1 MVRHASSST
10 HSLLPSHWA
19 DRLARSGSTAAGGA
33 HQPLTRRAKLVF
45 GACALAL
52 LYLFYS
58 CAWRLTAPIPPNY
71 REWHLR
77 ELALPQN
84 DPDLPYPQ
92 GRDGVYV
99 RFSNHVTSECP
110 PRLFF
115 SLRPGP
121 NVCAQSWGGATMCRR

>member
-1 MVRHASSST
+1 MKNDDVRLSRRRGSKSNRAGT
-10 HSLLPSHWA
+10 EADLRLDAGVVSL
-19 DRLARSGSTAAGGA
+19 GVA
-33 HQPLTRRAKLVF
+33 HFLLHLLTEV
-45 GACALAL
+45 
-52 LYLFYS
+52 
-58 CAWRLTAPIPPNY
+58 
-71 REWHLR
+71 R